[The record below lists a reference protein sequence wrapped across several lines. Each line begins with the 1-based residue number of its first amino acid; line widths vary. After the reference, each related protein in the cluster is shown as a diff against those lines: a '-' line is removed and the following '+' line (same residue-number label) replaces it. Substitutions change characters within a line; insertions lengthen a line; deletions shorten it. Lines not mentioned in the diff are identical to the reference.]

1 MNKYKIALI
10 PPNGQFK
17 KQDFSLIRI
26 NEWLSQYNN
35 LEVILVY
42 IESSQFQK
50 DISSFNHIIKTQT
63 EEDLFRIIHSLN
75 VNLIFHRSWMGAYPF
90 GVKLIQKFDNV
101 IVNIKDWNFASKE
114 VYEFLFKGN
123 NDYSAI
129 ENIFKKAKYVL
140 SHFTKDQ
147 SSIWAKEYTTSEEKF
162 IYFPEY
168 CNEKNFNNKPYLKYK
183 DIKLVYAGKVP
194 PSCYAEE
201 YFPGKSHL
209 RSIKLLSQQN
219 IKIDFVI
226 PPSLY
231 DEFLSSELFL
241 DFQYE
246 NQYNDNFS
254 VKKGSNLKSDIL
266 DEYHFGF
273 FELETSGV
281 NFELYEYA
289 VTSKFAFYLEA
300 GLPML
305 INEKFKSM
313 SQLVQEHQLGIVF
326 SNSDLSNM
334 TDKVKVTQA
343 SYDTMV
349 NNVKSFRK
357 EFTYSKQCDLK
368 RLLSHEIA

>member
-1 MNKYKIALI
+1 MPYRVILI
-10 PPNGQFK
+10 PPNGK
-17 KQDFSLIRI
+17 LKYQDFSLQRI
-26 NEWLSQYNN
+26 YMWLK
-35 LEVILVY
+35 E
-42 IESSQFQK
+42 FK
-50 DISSFNHIIKTQT
+50 DIKVTVLHIPSSENKKEELFNDDEIVASSKSEII
-63 EEDLFRIIHSLN
+63 EVLENSDSD
-75 VNLIFHRSWMGAYPF
+75 LIFYRAWMGAYPF

-129 ENIFKKAKYVL
+129 ENIFKEAKYVL
-140 SHFTKDQ
+140 SHFTEEQ
-147 SSIWAKEYTTSEEKF
+147 YSMWAKEYKISEEKF
-162 IYFPEY
+162 IHFPEY
-168 CNEKNFNNKPYLKYK
+168 CNEKNFNQKPYLKYK

-194 PSCYAEE
+194 PTCYTEE

-254 VKKGSNLKSDIL
+254 VKKGSDLKSDIL

-281 NFELYEYA
+281 NTELYEYA
-289 VTSKFAFYLEA
+289 ITSKFAFYLES
-300 GLPML
+300 GLPIL
-305 INEKFKSM
+305 VNEKFKSI
-313 SQLVQEHQLGIVF
+313 SKLVVQYQLGIVF
-326 SNSDLSNM
+326 SNKDLINFTEILNISQNKYNNFVM
-334 TDKVKVTQA
+334 
-343 SYDTMV
+343 
-349 NNVKSFRK
+349 NVKKYRK
-357 EFTYSKQCDLK
+357 DFLYEKKIINLFMDMK
-368 RLLSHEIA
+368 